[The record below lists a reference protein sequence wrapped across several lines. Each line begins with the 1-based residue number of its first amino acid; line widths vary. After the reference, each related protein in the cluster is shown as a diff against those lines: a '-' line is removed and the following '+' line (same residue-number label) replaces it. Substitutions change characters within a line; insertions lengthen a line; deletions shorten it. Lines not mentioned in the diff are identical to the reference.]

1 MPRDELPAG
10 VNADELMSYAVQHSD
25 EHVIKFADTA
35 LDAFAHSGDSEVLAA
50 AHRVGDL
57 IK

>member
-1 MPRDELPAG
+1 MPWALTHG
-10 VNADELMSYAVQHSD
+10 D

-35 LDAFAHSGDSEVLAA
+35 LDAFWHSGDSQVLAA
-50 AHRVGDL
+50 AQRVGDL